1 MFTSPSKGR
10 GLVAV
15 PLLAILPII
24 FVVLLGEP
32 PAKTRAQNAAAA
44 KPPVAPVRVVT
55 DEYFGVKVADP
66 YRWMENLQDAEVAA
80 WFKAQSVYTQ
90 NVLETIPG
98 RAAMQ
103 ARIKVLSDAAPAAV
117 FDLRRLPGGVY
128 FYQKRLASEEVG
140 KLYTRVGLG
149 GEEKLVVDPTKYT
162 GAGGGHSSM
171 SYYAVSQDGRS
182 VAAGISPAGSEDAV
196 IHIYD
201 AQTGKEAGE
210 TIDRAEF
217 GGPIWLPDGNSFV
230 YNRLQKLGPS
240 SGPYDKELL
249 SRSRRH
255 RPRPIE
261 RSHHRDDRS
270 AARSGLRRRKRPGQR
285 HQSAGLVALQNR
297 RRSKERRF
305 QCPVHHHPAHHR
317 RQRLHGRIRLGPRP
331 EIFRPGNFWRES
343 RASHICQPRQRAGTL
358 EFHPPRNS
366 GPELGYLRRLHRQD
380 HHHDRGAED
389 PIPEHDYLR
398 PGALRFSGH
407 LQLAG

>member
-1 MFTSPSKGR
+1 MFTSASKGR

-24 FVVLLGEP
+24 LVALLGAP
-32 PAKTRAQNAAAA
+32 PAKTRARNAAADNA
-44 KPPVAPVRVVT
+44 PVAPARAVT

-80 WFKAQSVYTQ
+80 WFKAHRVSTQ
-90 NVLETIPG
+90 NVVEPIPG
-98 RAAMQ
+98 AAGTQ
-103 ARIKVLSDAAPAAV
+103 GRVKVLSGAAPVAV
-117 FDLRRLPGGVY
+117 FDLLRLPGGVY

-149 GEEKLVVDPTKYT
+149 GEEKLIVDPTKYT
-162 GAGGGHSSM
+162 AAGGGHSSM

-217 GGPIWLPDGNSFV
+217 GGPSWLPDGKSFV

-249 SRSRRH
+249 SRVYLH
-255 RPRPIE
+255 VVGTDAE
-261 RSHHRDDRS
+261 RDR
-270 AARSGLRRRKRPGQR
+270 L
-285 HQSAGLVALQNR
+285 
-297 RRSKERRF
+297 
-305 QCPVHHHPAHHR
+305 
-317 RQRLHGRIRLGPRP
+317 
-331 EIFRPGNFWRES
+331 IFGDGV
-343 RASHICQPRQRAGTL
+343 AGTSFVPTDL
-358 EFHPPRNS
+358 PFV
-366 GPELGYLRRLHRQD
+366 
-380 HHHDRGAED
+380 AV
-389 PIPEHDYLR
+389 
-398 PGALRFSGH
+398 
-407 LQLAG
+407 